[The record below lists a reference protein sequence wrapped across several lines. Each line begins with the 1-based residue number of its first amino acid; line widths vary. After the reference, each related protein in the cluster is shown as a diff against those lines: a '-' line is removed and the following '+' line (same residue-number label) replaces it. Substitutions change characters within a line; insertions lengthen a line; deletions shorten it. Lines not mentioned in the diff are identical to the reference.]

1 MCGRYNLGPPVAEE
15 ELREILRSAQT
26 NTKNQELLQKM
37 KASGEIFP
45 TNIVP
50 VIAPDGAQAMH
61 WGMPL
66 IGGKYRV
73 INSRSDKLWGNR
85 EYKHLLTTNQ
95 RCLVPIVYYYE
106 WLKKDE
112 KTKVRYNF
120 RMEDEP
126 VMYIA
131 GIYKVKDVET
141 PSFSIITTEASKH
154 VAWIHDRMPLIL
166 PPDARKEWLAPGGAV
181 DDVLNEAIKSV
192 IYQEDDNKPLQM
204 DMFGEE

>member
-15 ELREILRSAQT
+15 ELREILRSAQA

-37 KASGEIFP
+37 KTSGEIFP

-50 VIAPDGAQAMH
+50 VIAPGGAQAMH

-66 IGGKYRV
+66 FGGKYRV

-112 KTKVRYNF
+112 KTKVRYHF
-120 RMEDEP
+120 RTEDEP
-126 VMYIA
+126 IMYIA
-131 GIYKVKDVET
+131 GIYKVKDVEA
-141 PSFSIITTEASKH
+141 PSFSIITTEASRH

-166 PPDARKEWLAPGGAV
+166 SPDARKEWLAPGGAI

-192 IYQEDDNKPLQM
+192 IYQEDDGTL
-204 DMFGEE
+204 